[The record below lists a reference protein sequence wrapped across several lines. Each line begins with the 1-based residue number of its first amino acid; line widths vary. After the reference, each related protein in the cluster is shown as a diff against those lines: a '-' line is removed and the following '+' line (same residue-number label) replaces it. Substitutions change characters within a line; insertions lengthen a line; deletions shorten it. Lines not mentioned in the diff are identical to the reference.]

1 MLEQLRMV
9 LTASIAV
16 SCDGDVATDDEAR
29 SGRWTQ
35 RQGVSSEVLFNFSAD
50 PYGAG
55 WRGLSVDCL
64 QLCFVRLP

>member
-35 RQGVSSEVLFNFSAD
+35 RQGVSSEVLFN
-50 PYGAG
+50 Y
-55 WRGLSVDCL
+55 
-64 QLCFVRLP
+64 